1 MNYARNYSG
10 ILIAALGLWAGAAMA
25 ADFVPYTAE
34 QFSALNGKPGEV
46 VVDVHATW
54 CSTCAAQQAA
64 LKTLL
69 DTDKYKK
76 VTVLVV
82 DFDAQKD
89 VMSKF
94 GVSQRSTLIVF
105 RQGKEKIRA
114 TGVTS
119 PGQIAPLLDT
129 GL

>member
-1 MNYARNYSG
+1 MNNAK
-10 ILIAALGLWAGAAMA
+10 ILIAGLGLWVGAAMA
-25 ADFVPYTAE
+25 ADFAPYTAE

-54 CSTCAAQQAA
+54 CGTCAAQQAA

-82 DFDAQKD
+82 DFDTQKD
-89 VMSKF
+89 AMSKF
-94 GVSQRSTLIVF
+94 SVSQRSTLIVF
-105 RQGKEKIRA
+105 HSGKEKARA

-119 PGQIAPLLDT
+119 PGQIAALLDT

>member
-1 MNYARNYSG
+1 MRYTK
-10 ILIAALGLWAGAAMA
+10 ILIASLGLWAGAATA
-25 ADFVPYTAE
+25 ADFVPYTAA

-69 DTDKYKK
+69 DTDKYRK

-94 GVSQRSTLIVF
+94 SVSQRSTLIVF
-105 RQGKEKIRA
+105 HQGKEMARA